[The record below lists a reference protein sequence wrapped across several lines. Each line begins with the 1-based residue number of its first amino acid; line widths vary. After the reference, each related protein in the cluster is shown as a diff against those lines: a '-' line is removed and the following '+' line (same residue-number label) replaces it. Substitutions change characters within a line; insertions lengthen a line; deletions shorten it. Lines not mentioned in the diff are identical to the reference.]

1 MTDIKNKKIGLAL
14 GGGAVLGA
22 AHIGVLRS
30 IEEQELKVDYISGTS
45 IGALV
50 GALYAFGKGWEEIKE
65 IAVDMD
71 WFDISELSISQYGL
85 LNNKKIGDI
94 IRDNLGDVDFK
105 DSNIPLSIIAT
116 DISNGTKEVLT
127 DGSITDAVMASTC
140 LPGIFSPVEMNDK
153 LLVDGG
159 VLENVPVLSLQ
170 EMGADYIIGV
180 DLNACYSFVKP
191 ENIIEVIINTVNLA
205 LINASKLQ
213 TEKADLLLTPDL
225 SHFNLYATDQVPEL
239 IEIGYKECNK
249 ALKELVDK

>member
-1 MTDIKNKKIGLAL
+1 MKSIKNKKVGLAL

-22 AHIGVLRS
+22 AHIGVIRA
-30 IEEQELKVDYISGTS
+30 IEEYEIKIDYISGTS
-45 IGALV
+45 IGALI
-50 GALYAFGKGWEEIKE
+50 GALYAFGTKWEEIKK
-65 IAVDMD
+65 IAEEMD

-94 IRDNLGDVDFK
+94 IQDQLGDVKFK

-116 DISNGTKEVLT
+116 DIGNGTKEVLT

-140 LPGIFSPVEMNDK
+140 LPGIFSPVEMDDK

-191 ENIIEVIINTVNLA
+191 ENIVELLINTVNLA
-205 LINASKLQ
+205 LINVSKLQ
-213 TEKADLLLTPDL
+213 TEKADLLITPDL
-225 SHFNLYATDQVPEL
+225 SRFNLYDTEQVPEL
-239 IEIGYKECNK
+239 IDIGYKESRK
-249 ALKELVDK
+249 VLKELAK